1 MPFNQHGIS
10 VTRPSD
16 DIIYG
21 CGYSSC
27 DVSEYEDVERHT
39 LPAIDYNAFDTKG
52 IVAIAFPTTAAPFLP
67 CGIFNLFLIVQL
79 VSFISSNQLAGYQR
93 IRARSLLQSI

>member
-1 MPFNQHGIS
+1 MIS
-10 VTRPSD
+10 YTGA
-16 DIIYG
+16 DILV
-21 CGYSSC
+21 C
-27 DVSEYEDVERHT
+27 DVSEYEDLAKLT
-39 LPAIDYNAFDTKG
+39 LPAIDYYAFDTKG
-52 IVAIAFPTTAAPFLP
+52 IVTTAFPTTAAPFLP